1 MIQGGDIPLW
11 TPQELLNLHRNPEK
25 IAPKHK
31 LSPAKSQEP
40 HWGDGA
46 ASLVQAKRL
55 ACEKLGSNST
65 RTGHLLPLT
74 GGSSPSVL
82 CCPRGTGLDLLIS
95 PSLPFILWRCTVAL
109 CKAPRGC
116 LGYRNL
122 PHPHV
127 PGSPLALVVGFM
139 SSFTIA
145 GKVCVPCT
153 AGAYR
158 RPACA
163 WLSVRPTQE
172 PRLLALLMISLGTL
186 CIFSRAALA
195 VCRRL
200 EVTLGHLGRMYSL
213 VIFAYGI

>member
-1 MIQGGDIPLW
+1 MGNQSPVIQGGDIPLW

-25 IAPKHK
+25 IAQKHK
-31 LSPAKSQEP
+31 PSPAKSQEP
-40 HWGDGA
+40 HWSDGA

-65 RTGHLLPLT
+65 RPGHLLLLT

-122 PHPHV
+122 PHPPCPWESSGFSSGLYVQLYHCWESV
-127 PGSPLALVVGFM
+127 CAMHSWGLSQARVCLALGASHTGTKAACFAHDFPGNSVYL
-139 SSFTIA
+139 A
-145 GKVCVPCT
+145 GQLWL
-153 AGAYR
+153 
-158 RPACA
+158 CA
-163 WLSVRPTQE
+163 EDWR
-172 PRLLALLMISLGTL
+172 
-186 CIFSRAALA
+186 
-195 VCRRL
+195 
-200 EVTLGHLGRMYSL
+200 
-213 VIFAYGI
+213 